1 MGTGPSLVRALLLAS
16 VLTIAVS
23 AQPRS
28 VTVVTPLRAEK
39 AYGIAGH
46 TFASL
51 WEQVTGA
58 RPAVVEY
65 IQPFRAS
72 PPQGDLILIGS
83 DAVNPLVHQL
93 IQQRKV
99 RSLGIE
105 YGGDGY
111 RLLSI
116 VEDGRTV
123 LVVAGGSGRSTLYAV
138 YDFFRRQAGAEYFWD
153 GDIIPKRPSID
164 LTGVDI
170 AEKPRF
176 EYRGLRY
183 FAHRGL
189 HRFQAEHWDL
199 EDWKREI
206 DWMLK
211 KRFNLFMLRT
221 GIDDLFQRAFP
232 NEVPYPPEDAKDPD
246 GVDRSYNDRTSFW
259 PLKYRG
265 ELRRQVLA
273 YAADRGLLHPE
284 DTGTMTHWYSHTPSA
299 LYRSRPDFPLIADQK
314 TGYQLPTHAIWDI
327 EKQETWDLYWHL
339 TKTHIEE
346 YNRRPPRLFHT
357 IGMAERTFGASDEDN
372 LQRKLYVYRRTQEK
386 IRKEYPDAPLLIAS
400 WDLYGWW
407 KNGDVANLLKEFDP
421 ARTLLLDYTADV
433 KGRKTY
439 KDWGVLGRFPWIF
452 GVFHG
457 FAWNSDMHEDYR
469 DLAPRIAEA
478 ATDEKCRG
486 LVVWSEIS
494 HNDTFMLE
502 YLADNSWKPERPT
515 PDAAVA
521 RYVSSRYPESMRPRM
536 LAVWNEFLPASEAS
550 HWVQK
555 GPGAITFGD
564 PQFRTLTN
572 PAFIELTPERL
583 VQLKTEHDRIRP
595 LLSGAPEA
603 LERLSRMSAEA
614 HGNEMWRRDAIDIAR
629 TLANR
634 TLLLSLFKSSLEME
648 AWRAGAGKG
657 HGQKIRQLAGIS
669 EALLASLADLLE
681 GAPEFSMQAS
691 IGRLALAQ
699 PINGVQPVVNP
710 HTEQTLKSNA
720 ENNYCRSHHYEMV
733 RHLYPAELRSYWDY
747 VLRRIEEGDRS
758 AWKRPQEFTTLSQEH
773 RDRFYATPL
782 AAMAPV
788 KPASPE
794 QLAAALDR
802 LALETRKLLAM
813 Q

>member
-1 MGTGPSLVRALLLAS
+1 MRIDSLLVHALLAVTVFTVWAS
-16 VLTIAVS
+16 GERRA
-23 AQPRS
+23 

-39 AYGIAGH
+39 AYAIAGE

-51 WEQVTGA
+51 WEQVTGTH
-58 RPAVVEY
+58 PAVVEY
-65 IQPFRAS
+65 IQPFRANL
-72 PPQGDLILIGS
+72 PQGDLILIGS
-83 DAVNPLVHQL
+83 DSVNPLVHQL
-93 IQQRKV
+93 IQQGKV
-99 RSLGIE
+99 SSLGIE

-116 VEDGRTV
+116 VEDGRTT
-123 LVVAGGSGRSTLYAV
+123 LIVAGGSGRSTLYAA
-138 YDFFRRQAGAEYFWD
+138 YDFFRRRAGAEYFWD

-164 LTGVDI
+164 MAGLDVT
-170 AEKPRF
+170 EKPRF

-206 DWMLK
+206 DWLVK

-232 NEVPYPPEDAKDPD
+232 GEVPYPPENTKDPD

-265 ELRRQVLA
+265 ELRKKVLE

-299 LYRSRPDFPLIADQK
+299 LYRSRPDFPLITDQK

-339 TKTHIEE
+339 TKTHINT
-346 YNRRPPRLFHT
+346 YSRREPNLFHT

-372 LQRKLYVYRRTQEK
+372 LQRKLYVYRRTQQK
-386 IRKEYPDAPLLIAS
+386 IREEYPNVPLLIAS

-407 KNGDVANLLKEFDP
+407 KNNDVANLLKEFDP
-421 ARTLLLDYTADV
+421 ARTIILEYAADV
-433 KGRKTY
+433 KNRKTY
-439 KDWGVLGRFPWIF
+439 KEWDLLGRFPWIF
-452 GVFHG
+452 GIFHG
-457 FAWNSDMHEDYR
+457 FAWNSDIHEDYR
-469 DLAPRIAEA
+469 DLAPRLAEA
-478 ATDEKCRG
+478 SADEKCRG

-502 YLADNSWKPERPT
+502 YLADNSWKPER
-515 PDAAVA
+515 AAPEAAIA
-521 RYVSSRYPESMRPRM
+521 RYVASRYPEALRSRM
-536 LAVWNEFLPASEAS
+536 SSVWDDFLHASGAS

-555 GPGAITFGD
+555 GSGAITFGD

-583 VQLKTEHDRIRP
+583 AQLKTEHDRIRP
-595 LLSGAPEA
+595 LLASAPDVLEELNQLAAGAYD
-603 LERLSRMSAEA
+603 
-614 HGNEMWRRDAIDIAR
+614 NEPWRRDAIDIAR

-634 TLLLSLFKSSLEME
+634 MLLLSLLKGSLEME
-648 AWRAGAGKG
+648 SWRDGTGNG
-657 HGQKIRQLAGIS
+657 HDQKVRQLAAVS
-669 EALLASLADLLE
+669 RELMESLADLLE

-691 IGRLALAQ
+691 IDRLKLAQ
-699 PINGVQPVVNP
+699 PLNGIQPAVNS

-733 RHLYPAELRSYWDY
+733 RHLYAGELHSYWDY
-747 VLRRIEEGDRS
+747 VLRRIAKGDRT
-758 AWKRPQEFTTLSQEH
+758 AWTRPAEFAKQSQEH
-773 RDRFYATPL
+773 RDNFYATPL
-782 AAMAPV
+782 AAMAPS
-788 KPASPE
+788 KAGSGE
-794 QLAAALDR
+794 HLAAALTK
-802 LALETRKLLAM
+802 LALHTRELLAI

>member
-1 MGTGPSLVRALLLAS
+1 MRASSLLLRALFLLA
-16 VLTIAVS
+16 VLTDCAAS
-23 AQPRS
+23 QSRA
-28 VTVVTPLRAEK
+28 VTVVTPLRGDK
-39 AYGIAGH
+39 AYAIAGE

-51 WEQVTGA
+51 WEQVTGT

-65 IQPFRAS
+65 ILPFRTS
-72 PPQGDLILIGS
+72 PPPGDLILIGS
-83 DAVNPLVHQL
+83 DSVNPLVHQL
-93 IQQRKV
+93 IQQGRT

-111 RLLSI
+111 RLLS
-116 VEDGRTV
+116 VPEEGRSILV
-123 LVVAGGSGRSTLYAV
+123 LAGGSGRSTLYAV
-138 YDFFRRQAGAEYFWD
+138 YDFFHRRADAEYFWD
-153 GDIIPKRPSID
+153 GDILPKRTSID
-164 LTGVDI
+164 VAGLDVT
-170 AEKPRF
+170 EKPRF

-206 DWMLK
+206 DWLVK

-232 NEVPYPPEDAKDPD
+232 GEVPYPPEDGKDPD

-265 ELRRQVLA
+265 ELRRAVLA

-299 LYRSRPDFPLIADQK
+299 LYRSRPDFPLITDQK

-327 EKQETWDLYWHL
+327 EKQETWDLYWHW
-339 TKTHIEE
+339 TKTHIGE
-346 YNRRPPRLFHT
+346 YSRRAPRLFHT

-386 IRKEYPDAPLLIAS
+386 IRKEYPDTPLLIAS
-400 WDLYGWW
+400 WDLWGWW
-407 KNGDVANLLKEFDP
+407 KNPDVAKLLSEFDP
-421 ARTLLLDYTADV
+421 TRTILLDYTADV

-439 KDWGVLGRFPWIF
+439 KDWGVLGHFPWIF
-452 GVFHG
+452 GIFHG
-457 FAWNSDMHEDYR
+457 FAWNSDMHEDYN

-478 ATDEKCRG
+478 AADEKCRG

-502 YLADNSWKPERPT
+502 YLADNAWKPERAT
-515 PDAAVA
+515 PEAALA
-521 RYVSSRYPESMRPRM
+521 RYVSSRYPEALRARM
-536 LAVWNEFLPASEAS
+536 AAIWNAFLPASEAS
-550 HWVQK
+550 HWMHQ
-555 GPGAITFGD
+555 GAGAITFGD

-583 VQLKTEHDRIRP
+583 AQLKVERDRIRP
-595 LLSGAPEA
+595 LLTVAPDA
-603 LERLSRMSAEA
+603 LEKLSQMSAGA
-614 HGNEMWRRDAIDIAR
+614 YSNELWRRDAIDMAR

-634 TLLLSLFKSSLEME
+634 ALLLSLLEGSLEME
-648 AWRAGAGKG
+648 AWRGGAGRG
-657 HGQKIRQLAGIS
+657 HDPKLQEIS
-669 EALLASLADLLE
+669 AVSQSLMEALADLLE

-691 IGRLALAQ
+691 MDRLELARPLDGIQ
-699 PINGVQPVVNP
+699 PTVNP

-733 RHLYPAELRSYWDY
+733 RHLYQPELGSYWDY
-747 VLRRIEEGDRS
+747 VLHRVTAGDRS
-758 AWKRPQEFTTLSQEH
+758 TWKRPQEFAALSQEH
-773 RDRFYATPL
+773 RDHFYATPM
-782 AAMAPV
+782 ATMAPSH
-788 KPASPE
+788 AGSAE
-794 QLAAALDR
+794 QLAAALNK
-802 LALETRKLLAM
+802 LAQGTRNLLAIR
-813 Q
+813 